1 MSRTTHRRD
10 FLRQSALAGAG
21 LWVVGSDLL
30 AQGRSP
36 NEKLNIGVIGV
47 GGRGEGDTDGVKSE
61 NIVALCD
68 VDANTLGRA
77 ADKYPKAK
85 KYRDFRKMLEEQKDL
100 DAVVVATP
108 DHTHAAATIM
118 ALKLGK
124 HVYCEKPLTHTIAEA
139 RAVAEAA
146 KEAGKATQMG
156 NQGHSNETTR
166 QIVELIRAGAI
177 GPVKEVYAWTDR
189 PIWPQGMTSRPKGNP
204 PVPENLD
211 WDLWLGPAP
220 DRPYHPDYHPFKW
233 RGWWD
238 FGTGALGDM
247 GCHIMDAAFWALDLK
262 HPSSVEAQGEP
273 RSEESPPKSG
283 TVRYQFPAR
292 GEMPPLTLTWTER
305 DNRPSRELAEGEE
318 VPDNGTLYIG
328 ETGKLFVPDAYSG
341 RFKLLPAKQY
351 ADTKLPEKTLRR
363 SPGHHAEW
371 IRACKTGEPTGSNFE
386 YAAALTEMVLLGNV
400 AFRVGQKLEWDPA
413 SMRAKNLS
421 EADQYIHSQYRK
433 GWSL

>member
-1 MSRTTHRRD
+1 LSHTTHRRD
-10 FLRQSALAGAG
+10 FLKQTALAGAG

-30 AQGRSP
+30 AEDRSP

-47 GGRGEGDTDGVKSE
+47 GGRGEGDTDGVKGE

-68 VDANTLGRA
+68 VDAKTLGKA
-77 ADKYPKAK
+77 ADKFPKAK
-85 KYRDFRKMLEEQKDL
+85 TYRDFRKMLEEQKGL

-108 DHTHAAATIM
+108 DHTHAVATVM

-124 HVYCEKPLTHTIAEA
+124 HVYCEKPLTHSIAEA
-139 RAVAEAA
+139 RAVADAA
-146 KEAGKATQMG
+146 KEARKATQMG
-156 NQGHSNETTR
+156 NQGHSSEQTR
-166 QIVELIRAGAI
+166 QIVELIRSGAI
-177 GPVKEVYAWTDR
+177 GPVTEVYAWTDR
-189 PIWPQGMTSRPKGNP
+189 PIWPQGMADRPKDSP
-204 PVPENLD
+204 SVPENLD
-211 WDLWLGPAP
+211 WDLWLGPAAE
-220 DRPYHPDYHPFKW
+220 RPYHPDYQPFKW

-247 GCHIMDAAFWALDLK
+247 ACHIMDAAFWALDLK
-262 HPSSVEAQGEP
+262 HPSSVEAEGEP
-273 RSEESPPKSG
+273 RSAESPPKSG

-292 GEMPPLTLTWTER
+292 GDLPPLTLTWTEKG
-305 DNRPSRELAEGEE
+305 NRPSRELAEGQE

-328 ETGKLFVPDAYSG
+328 AKGKLFVPDAYSG
-341 RFKLLPAKQY
+341 KFKLLPEKTY
-351 ADTKLPEKTLRR
+351 ADFKAPEKTLRR

-371 IRACKTGEPTGSNFE
+371 IRACKTGDPTGSNFE

-413 SMRAKNLS
+413 TMRARNCS
-421 EADQYIHSQYRK
+421 EADQYIRYEYRK